1 VLCLARQLWHRPR
14 RLDLHR
20 SARRSTAPAGGA
32 SRRRAIAPSRTS
44 PQIATAAVLAISVL
58 LATSPASADEPP
70 SGESAPV
77 PLAPTAGASSS
88 APPADPPRPDAEPR
102 ILHPDASALGELAWG
117 RLTLRP
123 SLLIE
128 TAGFAEGNAGFGGR
142 WAIGPVA
149 DSKVYFEHAN
159 QIGLD
164 ARFDLGR
171 HGSLRG
177 RVSGVFS
184 MTGGGIDAGASNA
197 SDINVQAYTL
207 EDAALTWESGDALP
221 ALGHDAVSFGIGNQH
236 YQVFDGLLFW
246 IGASTG
252 GPRGALWIS
261 PRKAFRETAVAR
273 LTTRGVT
280 VEGFH
285 LKYDDDPDTDTRLA
299 GGRVEVTA
307 SGTWVR
313 SVTAGLCYFNLY
325 ESKTRSRDGL
335 NGIYAYQAMTP
346 LPRLPEL
353 SWTASF
359 VQQLNSE
366 AAGLSDAVGYAL
378 SPSYAFPS
386 LPWSP
391 QLWYRFASFSGG
403 TTRNF
408 DPLFTGLSDWGSWFQ
423 GELLGEFV
431 LGNSNLDS
439 HLVRVEVQ
447 PDPDLTLNLLYYK
460 FLLSD
465 LDQSFGPTPKRVSS
479 AALADEIDLIA
490 QLSLTE
496 WWSILT
502 QLTVAVPDRG
512 FREAVGGSST
522 WINGMVYFR
531 LRF

>member
-1 VLCLARQLWHRPR
+1 MLLVAGPARA
-14 RLDLHR
+14 DD
-20 SARRSTAPAGGA
+20 APIGEGGA
-32 SRRRAIAPSRTS
+32 PGVAFEARGPTPGSF
-44 PQIATAAVLAISVL
+44 AAV
-58 LATSPASADEPP
+58 PP
-70 SGESAPV
+70 LS
-77 PLAPTAGASSS
+77 PTAGASDSS
-88 APPADPPRPDAEPR
+88 PPVDPPRPDSEPR
-102 ILHPDASALGELAWG
+102 ILHPDSTRIGELEWG
-117 RLTLRP
+117 RLKLRP
-123 SLLIE
+123 TLLLE
-128 TAGFAEGNAGFGGR
+128 TAGFAEGNAGFGGE
-142 WAIGPVA
+142 WAVGPVK

-159 QIGLD
+159 QVGLD

-184 MTGGGIDAGASNA
+184 MTGGGVDAGGSNG

-207 EDAALTWESGDALP
+207 EDASLTWESGDAFP
-221 ALGHDAVSFGIGNQH
+221 ALGHDAISIGAGNQH
-236 YQVFDGLLFW
+236 YQVFDGLVFW

-261 PRKAFRETAVAR
+261 PRKAFQETGVVR
-273 LTTRGVT
+273 LTTHGVT

-299 GGRVEVTA
+299 GGRVELTA
-307 SGTWVR
+307 QDTVVR
-313 SVTAGLCYFNLY
+313 SVTAGLSYFNLY

-335 NGIYAYQAMTP
+335 NGIYAYGAVTP
-346 LPRLPEL
+346 LLRLPDL

-366 AAGLSDAVGYAL
+366 VAGLSDATGYAL
-378 SPSYAFPS
+378 SPSYRFAS
-386 LPWSP
+386 LPWTP

-403 TTRNF
+403 STRNF
-408 DPLFTGLSDWGSWFQ
+408 DPLFPGLSDWGSWFQ

-431 LGNSNLDS
+431 IANSNLDS
-439 HLVRVEVQ
+439 HMVRIEAQ
-447 PDPDLTLNLLYYK
+447 PHEDLTLNLLYYK

-465 LDQSFGPTPKRVSS
+465 LDQSFGTTPKRVSS
-479 AALADEIDLIA
+479 ADLADEIDLIA
-490 QLSLTE
+490 QLALTP

-502 QLTVAVPDRG
+502 ELTVAVPDRG